1 MQARY
6 DLISQKR
13 EESISDTWG
22 DIEMTDFKSGSVNT
36 IDLSLDI
43 NPHLQSKIAFYWL
56 WSACWVMVVFDYLF
70 AYRDITGAYVF
81 RRVFS
86 MTREETV
93 ANWYASILLFLI
105 ALTCFAL
112 SLFSK
117 GDKTVSRPWLI
128 FSGFFLYLSA
138 DDGARIHE
146 RLGSFFRDLAE
157 ESQGMFGFF
166 DQVLFFTGSYAWL
179 VFVLPVFVVMGLY
192 MLRWGHKH
200 ITERATREF
209 VMIGIVCLSFAIGLD
224 YFEGLVGNDT
234 INVDAWPIEKNTIEH
249 FQRVL
254 EEFLEMTAFLLVL
267 RGLWVH
273 SLIQCVSA
281 KRQM

>member
-1 MQARY
+1 MAQTESTSNHHVN
-6 DLISQKR
+6 ISL
-13 EESISDTWG
+13 SID
-22 DIEMTDFKSGSVNT
+22 
-36 IDLSLDI
+36 
-43 NPHLQSKIAFYWL
+43 PHRQSKIAFYWL
-56 WSACWVMVVFDYLF
+56 WSACWVMVILDYLL
-70 AYRDITGAYVF
+70 AYRDITGAHVF

-112 SLFSK
+112 SLLSK
-117 GDKTVSRPWLI
+117 DNKTIARPWLI
-128 FSGFFLYLSA
+128 FAGFFLYLSA

-146 RLGSFFRDLAE
+146 RLGSFFRDLTE
-157 ESQGMFGFF
+157 DKQGVFSGFF

-179 VFVLPVFVVMGLY
+179 ILVLPVLVGMALY
-192 MLRWGHKH
+192 MLRWGNKH
-200 ITERATREF
+200 VTEQATREF
-209 VMIGIVCLSFAIGLD
+209 VMMGVVCLSFAICLD
-224 YFEGLVGNDT
+224 YFEGLVNKDT
-234 INVDAWPIEKNTIEH
+234 ISVANWPIEKKAIEH

-273 SLIQCVSA
+273 FLTLCVGSFTA
-281 KRQM
+281 APGLKQ

>member
-1 MQARY
+1 MAA
-6 DLISQKR
+6 
-13 EESISDTWG
+13 E
-22 DIEMTDFKSGSVNT
+22 KSTNET
-36 IDLSLDI
+36 RINLTLDVD
-43 NPHLQSKIAFYWL
+43 PHHQSKIAFYWL
-56 WSACWVMVVFDYLF
+56 WSACWIMVALDYLLS
-70 AYRDITGAYVF
+70 YRDITGANVF

-105 ALTCFAL
+105 AITCVTL
-112 SLFSK
+112 SFLSK
-117 GDKTVSRPWLI
+117 NNKSVARPWLI

-157 ESQGMFGFF
+157 DSEGNLSSFF

-179 VFVLPVFVVMGLY
+179 IFVLPVFTAMGLY

-200 ITERATREF
+200 VTEQATREF
-209 VMIGIVCLSFAIGLD
+209 AMMGVVCLSFAICLD
-224 YFEGLVGNDT
+224 YFEGLVNKDT
-234 INVDAWPIEKNTIEH
+234 ISVKNWPIEKKSIEH
-249 FQRVL
+249 FQRVI

-273 SLIQCVSA
+273 LLTQCVEKMQFSA
-281 KRQM
+281 SCKNL

>member
-1 MQARY
+1 
-6 DLISQKR
+6 
-13 EESISDTWG
+13 
-22 DIEMTDFKSGSVNT
+22 MTDSKSDSANR
-36 IDLSLDI
+36 IALSFDVE
-43 NPHLQSKIAFYWL
+43 PHRQSKIAFYWL
-56 WSACWVMVVFDYLF
+56 WSACWVMVLFDYLF

-112 SLFSK
+112 SLLSK
-117 GDKTVSRPWLI
+117 SDKSVSRPWLI

-157 ESQGMFGFF
+157 DSQGGFSGFF
-166 DQVLFFTGSYAWL
+166 DQILFFTGSYAWL

-200 ITERATREF
+200 ITEQATREF
-209 VMIGIVCLSFAIGLD
+209 VMMGIVCLSFAICLD
-224 YFEGLVGNDT
+224 YFEGL
-234 INVDAWPIEKNTIEH
+234 INKDSISVADWPIAKKAIEH

-273 SLIQCVSA
+273 LIQTM
-281 KRQM
+281 RRNLL